1 MTFFYFLRL
10 LGDLSLFYAVAN
22 AFLCMTSCDVTFVPL
37 IVLALCGALSFFL
50 FQKKEPLRFI
60 PFILIPAAF
69 IGVQDTVTGFI
80 VLASAVYVAICV
92 IRKVFVVDYDDRLSF
107 LSLAVKL
114 LLACILPMLLFIWDR
129 ELPRFVPFVL
139 ILMVSTFLL
148 TQALRHDPRVF
159 TQRHFRFT
167 SLLIAVCILAVVL
180 LISSP
185 EFLKLVSL
193 IPGLVYN
200 WIIAPILMLF
210 AYILGGLIYF
220 VIKPIMEMVSPHI
233 GSNLDQMSNLFG
245 SQDSFLEGMED
256 FVNTPNTSVMEVI
269 KTILTIVVVVA
280 VVIFLAKLIGRGY
293 HRFRYTSAKESRT
306 RITETHREREAPP
319 LDLFPP
325 ADTRKA
331 VRYYY
336 RKFLRICLRMGYP
349 LDDSDN
355 SAIIEQNA
363 KRMFRPESFS
373 SLSSVRKIYIKAR
386 YSEHKVTESDVNQIK
401 QDCDVLRKECDQM
414 EKRT

>member
-159 TQRHFRFT
+159 TQRRFRFT

-193 IPGLVYN
+193 IPGLMYN

-220 VIKPIMEMVSPHI
+220 VIKPIMEM
-233 GSNLDQMSNLFG
+233 
-245 SQDSFLEGMED
+245 
-256 FVNTPNTSVMEVI
+256 
-269 KTILTIVVVVA
+269 
-280 VVIFLAKLIGRGY
+280 
-293 HRFRYTSAKESRT
+293 
-306 RITETHREREAPP
+306 
-319 LDLFPP
+319 PP
-325 ADTRKA
+325 A
-331 VRYYY
+331 
-336 RKFLRICLRMGYP
+336 M
-349 LDDSDN
+349 
-355 SAIIEQNA
+355 
-363 KRMFRPESFS
+363 
-373 SLSSVRKIYIKAR
+373 
-386 YSEHKVTESDVNQIK
+386 
-401 QDCDVLRKECDQM
+401 
-414 EKRT
+414 